1 MKKFEIIEESIHP
14 FSFVFRFVTRTIW
27 FVNSD
32 FVISLYDHLYPL
44 CENYDADFMVEV
56 RKSME
61 NASVQRT
68 LVNGEDKE
76 ILTRRFLFIYFSYYG
91 FIP

>member
-1 MKKFEIIEESIHP
+1 MEKICFSIRYTNYRKFDSL
-14 FSFVFRFVTRTIW
+14 TR
-27 FVNSD
+27 VL
-32 FVISLYDHLYPL
+32 LYLDDSYPS
-44 CENYDADFMVEV
+44 CENYDADCLWWNSE
-56 RKSME
+56 KAW